1 MTRKKEEIWNVCVT
15 GSGSKPEV
23 DDIEAGGTNIA
34 FQSAQCSCSSRD
46 PTSQVGLLR
55 GERNISGGRTNAKAS
70 SPTVLVA
77 RLQLKIN

>member
-1 MTRKKEEIWNVCVT
+1 MTRKKEEILNVCVT
-15 GSGSKPEV
+15 GSGFKPEV

-55 GERNISGGRTNAKAS
+55 GTDAKAS
-70 SPTVLVA
+70 RPTVLVA